1 MSPKS
6 ASQHAPAAP
15 LVPRQIHT
23 SAVDVHTGG
32 TSTKARRLA
41 PGVATARFSWQSPT
55 APQPASRPVPLTF
68 VPLSRGEAPTIEPAV
83 DVEAREI
90 HLPSL
95 SLERQQAIEQEAFAA
110 GFAHGE
116 RLGTE
121 AATARLD
128 AVIAR
133 FHETIDELA
142 ALRPELM
149 RHTERELVHLAVVI
163 AERILRHEVDVDPDL
178 ILVIAR
184 VAVDRLGERAA
195 AKIHLNPADSEAVSP
210 GAREALGSIE
220 IVADPAVERGGCL
233 VRSAFGVI
241 DAGIDAQIRALSRE
255 LLGGADEDREEE
267 THGAWVAH

>member
-1 MSPKS
+1 MS
-6 ASQHAPAAP
+6 
-15 LVPRQIHT
+15 L
-23 SAVDVHTGG
+23 
-32 TSTKARRLA
+32 KARRLA
-41 PGVATARFSWQSPT
+41 PGVATARFGWQSTTTPI
-55 APQPASRPVPLTF
+55 PASRPVPLTF
-68 VPLSRGEAPTIEPAV
+68 APLSRGEAPTIEPDMA
-83 DVEAREI
+83 VEAREI
-90 HLPSL
+90 RLPSP

-128 AVIAR
+128 AVIAA
-133 FHETIDELA
+133 FHDTIDELH

-149 RHTERELVHLAVVI
+149 RHTEREIVHLAVVI

-178 ILVIAR
+178 ILVLAR

-195 AKIHLNPADSEAVSP
+195 ARVHLNPTDSAAISP
-210 GAREALGSIE
+210 AARETIGSIE

-255 LLGGADEDREEE
+255 LLGGVDDEREGEAQGVRV
-267 THGAWVAH
+267 TH